1 MEIIKPGDL
10 SKLKKI
16 KQFECG
22 KCGCIFTAD
31 KSEYEV
37 KCQCHSEDS
46 FLEECYVCKCPTC
59 DSQVMWRKFCRMEL
73 WKQL

>member
-37 KCQCHSEDS
+37 ECQYD
-46 FLEECYVCKCPTC
+46 EEYIACKCPTC
-59 DSQVMWRKFCRMEL
+59 GNQVFL
-73 WKQL
+73 G